1 MVRRHPLRQIV
12 GGTREPEQTLIV
24 VERFSMCPAEIP
36 DQSFRFTLLSLPIG
50 RSHHGVEMCSIHE
63 AANVGNPLATETP
76 SIVARVEGLVEM
88 IATAPV
94 GP

>member
-1 MVRRHPLRQIV
+1 
-12 GGTREPEQTLIV
+12 
-24 VERFSMCPAEIP
+24 MCPAEIP

-76 SIVARVEGLVEM
+76 SIVARVEGLV
-88 IATAPV
+88 
-94 GP
+94 

>member
-1 MVRRHPLRQIV
+1 
-12 GGTREPEQTLIV
+12 
-24 VERFSMCPAEIP
+24 MCPAEIP
-36 DQSFRFTLLSLPIG
+36 DQSLRFAVSSLLKRCSYP
-50 RSHHGVEMCSIHE
+50 GVEMCSIHE

>member
-1 MVRRHPLRQIV
+1 
-12 GGTREPEQTLIV
+12 
-24 VERFSMCPAEIP
+24 MCPAEIP

-50 RSHHGVEMCSIHE
+50 RSHHGVEMCAIHE